1 VGVSIH
7 SGSACSSE
15 TLEPSAVLAAM
26 GLDADRSIRISVGW
40 STTDDD
46 VARFAAVFGPVI
58 SDLRALRA

>member
-1 VGVSIH
+1 
-7 SGSACSSE
+7 
-15 TLEPSAVLAAM
+15 VLAAM